1 MSAEGGVPPRATYRV
16 QLSAAFDLD
25 HAAALAEYLGA
36 LGISHLY
43 TSPYLEAQSA
53 HGYDVT
59 DHRRVSEAL
68 GGEAAR
74 QRLWQALRA
83 AGLGQLVDIVPN
95 HMSASAA
102 HNRLWWDVLENGPSS
117 RYARYF
123 DVDWTP
129 ELERLRGVVLLPIL
143 GEHYGVVVEE
153 GGLRLERQ
161 GARLTV
167 HYGEHALPLAPES
180 LALILRPA
188 AERTRSG
195 ALGFVADALAGLP
208 AGATPEAVALR
219 QRDKEALLGYLER
232 LLAEDRAVAVAVDD
246 ALAAVGRDPDRL
258 DALLGAQYYRLAHWR
273 AGGSDINYRRFFN
286 IETLVGLRM
295 EDQEVFAD
303 THALVLA
310 WAETGQVDGL
320 RIDHIDGLRNPLAY
334 LQRLRQGA
342 PEAWILVE
350 KILGPDETLRLEWP
364 VAGTTGYEFAA
375 HAGGLLVDPAGEEPL
390 TRLYREFTGIEEPYA
405 DIVRARKRRVLRD
418 MFGDEVRRL
427 TALLGEIAERHRRYR
442 DLGETEQREALQ
454 EVLAHLPVYRTYV
467 RPETGEVDPRDAAII
482 EGALARA
489 QEERPDLQEGVWGL
503 LRHTLLLEWPGVL
516 EGEFVLRLQ
525 QLGGAVAAT
534 GVENTAFYVYN
545 RLVALNEVG
554 AEPDQF
560 GVSPEAFHAHCRK
573 VQEAWPET
581 LLATSTHDTK
591 RGEDVRARLY
601 LLSEIPGAWEEAV
614 RRWAAHNARHRRGD
628 LPDRNAEYLLYQ
640 TLVGAWPI
648 DAERLG
654 EYMLKAAHEAKE
666 YTSWRAPDEA
676 YDRALAAF
684 STALLEDREF
694 VADLEAFVAPL
705 VGPGRVNALAQT
717 LLKYVAP
724 GVPDLYQG
732 SELWNLDLVDP
743 DNRRPVDYGLR
754 RSLLAEIEGGLPV
767 ERILERMDE
776 GLPKL
781 FVIQR
786 ALAVR
791 RRRPDLFGP
800 EATYTPLAARGAKA
814 AHVVALARGGGLV
827 AVAPRLVLGLGGD
840 WGDTTLALPPG
851 DWRDAFTG
859 REARGEAPLAALLG
873 AFPVALLMQGEGGS

>member
-153 GGLRLERQ
+153 GGLALARQ

-167 HYGEHALPLAPES
+167 RYGEHVLPLSPES
-180 LALILRPA
+180 LALLLRPA
-188 AERTRSG
+188 AERTGSG
-195 ALGFVADALAGLP
+195 ALGFVADALARLP
-208 AGATPEAVALR
+208 RGADPEAVALR

-232 LLAEDRAVAVAVDD
+232 LLAEDRAAASAVDD
-246 ALAAVGRDPDRL
+246 VLAAVGRDPDRL

-295 EDQEVFAD
+295 EDPEVFAD
-303 THALVLA
+303 THALVLS
-310 WAETGQVDGL
+310 WVETGQADGL
-320 RIDHIDGLRNPLAY
+320 RIDHIDGLRDPLAY

-342 PEAWILVE
+342 PGAWIVVE
-350 KILGPDETLRLEWP
+350 KILGPGETLPLEWP
-364 VAGTTGYEFAA
+364 VAGTTGYEFGA
-375 HAGGLLVDPAGEEPL
+375 HAGGLFVDPAGEEPL
-390 TRLYREFTGIEEPYA
+390 TRLYREFTGIAEDYP

-427 TALLGEIAERHRRYR
+427 TALLGEIAERHRRFR
-442 DLGETEQREALQ
+442 DLGETDEREALQ
-454 EVLAHLPVYRTYV
+454 EYLAHLPVYRTYV
-467 RPETGEVDPRDAAII
+467 RPPAGAQPATGEVDPRDRAII
-482 EGALARA
+482 EGALASAR
-489 QEERPDLQEGVWGL
+489 EERPDLQEGVWGL

-554 AEPDQF
+554 AEPDRF
-560 GVSPEAFHAHCRK
+560 GVPPEAFHAHCRA
-573 VQEAWPET
+573 VQEAWPQT
-581 LLATSTHDTK
+581 LLATSPTTPSGARTFA
-591 RGEDVRARLY
+591 RGSTSSPRSPRSGRRRCAAGRRTTRATAAGTSPIGTPSTSSTRPWWA
-601 LLSEIPGAWEEAV
+601 PGRSARSAWWSTCARRPTRRKSTRPGGPPTRRTI
-614 RRWAAHNARHRRGD
+614 RRWPRSA
-628 LPDRNAEYLLYQ
+628 
-640 TLVGAWPI
+640 
-648 DAERLG
+648 
-654 EYMLKAAHEAKE
+654 
-666 YTSWRAPDEA
+666 
-676 YDRALAAF
+676 
-684 STALLEDREF
+684 
-694 VADLEAFVAPL
+694 
-705 VGPGRVNALAQT
+705 
-717 LLKYVAP
+717 
-724 GVPDLYQG
+724 
-732 SELWNLDLVDP
+732 
-743 DNRRPVDYGLR
+743 R
-754 RSLLAEIEGGLPV
+754 RSSRTGSSWPTW
-767 ERILERMDE
+767 
-776 GLPKL
+776 
-781 FVIQR
+781 
-786 ALAVR
+786 
-791 RRRPDLFGP
+791 RPLSR
-800 EATYTPLAARGAKA
+800 LSS
-814 AHVVALARGGGLV
+814 ARGGSTPC
-827 AVAPRLVLGLGGD
+827 PR
-840 WGDTTLALPPG
+840 P
-851 DWRDAFTG
+851 
-859 REARGEAPLAALLG
+859 
-873 AFPVALLMQGEGGS
+873 S